1 MTTKP
6 SIQFKSKKQDDAQVD
21 LPQTAAPA
29 VDQPEAPDPEA
40 PEPTAPVVP
49 KLDDVPYVSPDEAL
63 KDILKSAQA
72 VASGMQGSRPAATI
86 QSRKTAPTPPGYYSH
101 QLTYVRPS
109 GGKPVLGKA
118 INGRAYWPFSSPE
131 AVLEVLRAGVESGI
145 VTVLGQPPKE

>member
-6 SIQFKSKKQDDAQVD
+6 SMQFNIKKQDDAQVD
-21 LPQTAAPA
+21 LPQTEAPA
-29 VDQPEAPDPEA
+29 VDQPEAKFVA
-40 PEPTAPVVP
+40 
-49 KLDDVPYVSPDEAL
+49 PDEAL

-72 VASGMQGSRPAATI
+72 AASGMQGSRPAATI

-118 INGRAYWPFSSPE
+118 INGRTYWPFSSPE

>member
-6 SIQFKSKKQDDAQVD
+6 SIQFNSKKQDDAAVD

-29 VDQPEAPDPEA
+29 VDQPEAKFVA
-40 PEPTAPVVP
+40 
-49 KLDDVPYVSPDEAL
+49 PDEAL

-72 VASGMQGSRPAATI
+72 AASGMQGSRPAATI
-86 QSRKTAPTPPGYYSH
+86 QSRKTVSTPPGYYSH
-101 QLTYVRPS
+101 QLTHVRPK

-118 INGRAYWPFSSPE
+118 INGRAYWPFSSSE

>member
-6 SIQFKSKKQDDAQVD
+6 SIQFNSKKQNDAKAD
-21 LPQTAAPA
+21 LPQPEAPA
-29 VDQPEAPDPEA
+29 VDQPEA
-40 PEPTAPVVP
+40 
-49 KLDDVPYVSPDEAL
+49 KFVSPDEAL
-63 KDILKSAQA
+63 KDILKSAQTA
-72 VASGMQGSRPAATI
+72 ASGMQGSRPAATI

-101 QLTYVRPS
+101 QLTYVRPK
-109 GGKPVLGKA
+109 GGKPVLGTV

>member
-6 SIQFKSKKQDDAQVD
+6 SIQFNSKKQNDAKVD

-29 VDQPEAPDPEA
+29 VDQPEA
-40 PEPTAPVVP
+40 
-49 KLDDVPYVSPDEAL
+49 KFVSPDEAL
-63 KDILKSAQA
+63 KDILKSAQTA
-72 VASGMQGSRPAATI
+72 ASGMQGSRPAATI

-101 QLTYVRPS
+101 QLTYVRPK
-109 GGKPVLGKA
+109 GGKPVLGTV
-118 INGRAYWPFSSPE
+118 INGRAYWPFGSSE

>member
-6 SIQFKSKKQDDAQVD
+6 SMQFKSKKPTEAAVD
-21 LPQTAAPA
+21 LPETTEPAAPA
-29 VDQPEAPDPEA
+29 VPE
-40 PEPTAPVVP
+40 VP
-49 KLDDVPYVSPDEAL
+49 KPDDVPYVAPDEAL
-63 KDILKSAQA
+63 KDILKAAQA

-86 QSRKTAPTPPGYYSH
+86 QSRKTVSTPPGYYSH
-101 QLTYVRPS
+101 QLTHVRPK
-109 GGKPVLGKA
+109 GGKPVLGTV